1 MRPLI
6 RAVLVALLVS
16 QVACGTL
23 LYPER
28 RFQKPSGRLDPGVVL
43 MDAACMLFFLV
54 PGVVALVVD
63 FATGA
68 IYVPQGQ
75 RHFLEPRS
83 EASQPVLA
91 LRHGSPLTVRALN
104 GAPNNA
110 HWRFE
115 LHEVGDP
122 VRLASW
128 EWTTAPELRIQVPP
142 SLGTGAYEMHVL
154 RNGTPVGRLPV
165 QVSG

>member
-6 RAVLVALLVS
+6 RIVLVALLVS

-28 RFQKPSGRLDPGVVL
+28 RFQKPSGRVDPGVVI
-43 MDAACMLFFLV
+43 MDAAWMLFFLV

-83 EASQPVLA
+83 EANRSVLA
-91 LRHGSPLTVRALN
+91 LRRGTPLTVRAVN
-104 GAPNNA
+104 GAPNDVR
-110 HWRFE
+110 WRFE

-128 EWTTAPELRIQVPP
+128 EWTTARELRVQVPA
-142 SLGTGAYEMHVL
+142 SLGAGAYEMHV
-154 RNGTPVGRLPV
+154 NGTPVGRLPV